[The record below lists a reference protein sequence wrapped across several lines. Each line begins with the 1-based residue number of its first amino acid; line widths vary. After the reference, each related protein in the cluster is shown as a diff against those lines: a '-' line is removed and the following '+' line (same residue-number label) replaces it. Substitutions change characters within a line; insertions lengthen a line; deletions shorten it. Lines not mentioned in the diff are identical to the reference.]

1 MALTKTSCETKN
13 VFDENDIAFDIDIGF
28 DETFVGRESDLQ
40 ELNESW
46 ESNRIFGIFGLRS
59 VGKSWFV
66 REFLSRYIPKDTKQ
80 VHLNLKTLPDIGS
93 LYTCL
98 SASLEV
104 KPVRLS
110 VENEQWIRHL
120 ICEINNSME
129 KQFIF
134 VFDDAEDYQE
144 SKGETTRNSFLSL
157 CKGLAQDCKNVKV
170 LITSTTEVQFSEFEV
185 AYYRHEI
192 LPLKDADSRR
202 LLKLVTTGIELGLYE
217 NAIVTLSEGLPL
229 VILMIGSELTEDGGM
244 LTPKD
249 MVELLHTCRL
259 KAMSREF
266 YPPEDRIADIY
277 KKFLDRLDLAFQH
290 RLKVLEYIPGTFNH
304 YQAKQILEI
313 RGRYIKTFF
322 TTMTNIAR
330 RLGTAEY
337 LPALAEFTVEQP
349 NLHKLLMEVQYT
361 TQDNYQFFIEIATN
375 CTGMIEHFMSGNG
388 EIFYAE
394 CLKAADMYGQK
405 EDKAA
410 VNIAVGS
417 LYTNTT
423 GNLLGGQKHY
433 QEALRI
439 LENQE
444 KSLILATAYQRMGW
458 NILLQGKNTEAIR
471 YFEKSLAISLTSDE
485 RFQLIA
491 VHSLSSMGV
500 SLTFLGDFRRAEKY
514 HLQSLR
520 RRRMFQGEN
529 HPGMGAC
536 YNNIGEMYEMMGD
549 SKEALEYYTKGLEV
563 KKRCKA
569 SVLMTVISLCSVAK
583 MNIAME
589 QFSEAHSLLDEGFK
603 RLNEEKLP
611 PKEAVACACD
621 MKGIVFKHEGLLHNA
636 EEMFRKAADIRNE
649 IAPNNIPYFESLVHL
664 ADIYRMQGKV
674 VSSIKFAEKVLELR
688 ENAVASMPHTC
699 IIVDSLECIA
709 DIYSSKGDM
718 QRQKETLKKLQSE
731 LLRLERVF
739 LSQRNERDLK
749 EIRRKLQTLNDELNS
764 FTKNL

>member
-304 YQAKQILEI
+304 YQAKQILAD
-313 RGRYIKTFF
+313 RLANTKTL
-322 TTMTNIAR
+322 M
-330 RLGTAEY
+330 
-337 LPALAEFTVEQP
+337 P
-349 NLHKLLMEVQYT
+349 LHKRHMLNFDHYSRRFSIQGILRECLKAFNT
-361 TQDNYQFFIEIATN
+361 LKNIP
-375 CTGMIEHFMSGNG
+375 GNG

>member
-304 YQAKQILEI
+304 YQAKQIL
-313 RGRYIKTFF
+313 
-322 TTMTNIAR
+322 
-330 RLGTAEY
+330 
-337 LPALAEFTVEQP
+337 
-349 NLHKLLMEVQYT
+349 
-361 TQDNYQFFIEIATN
+361 
-375 CTGMIEHFMSGNG
+375 GNG